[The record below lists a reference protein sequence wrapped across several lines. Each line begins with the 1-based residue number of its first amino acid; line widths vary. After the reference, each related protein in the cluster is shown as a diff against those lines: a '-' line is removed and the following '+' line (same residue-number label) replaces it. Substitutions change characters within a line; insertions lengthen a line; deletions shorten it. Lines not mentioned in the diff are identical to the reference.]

1 MSTTLRDALT
11 EQINEVGPA
20 HLNVDELVGLGEQR
34 LRRRRRLTTALG
46 SAAAVVLVIALAIGG
61 AALNRSA
68 DPGPTD
74 TPNTDN
80 QKTDDDTTPPN
91 VAQVRKI
98 VYSEGFGTH
107 TVHFGDREVETG
119 DGHVHLDVTDDGF
132 IYTYDGRAWF
142 SDGGTPEPIG
152 SHLCSAAPNGDFSH
166 YASSGVMT
174 ANTGSLA
181 AWFDCTQAARPTLVV
196 YDTASR
202 REVAHRQ
209 LAPCRAGYY
218 DVSCELYDL
227 TSGQVYL
234 NQGIYSDPRPEYR
247 FDVTTGHLSATNPQ
261 SYAEDVRSHPR
272 GLVVG
277 DTWQTGTPTEGI
289 YNQFLVVGSR
299 LVTKAF
305 DTATGHA
312 VRLRLPPGYHAEPGA
327 FTLFEWLDDDT
338 VALIGL
344 YEANREAN
352 RFDILTC
359 QLSGRCDLTAQG
371 PEDGVEVEY
380 YLGPVVPEEL
390 PLPG

>member
-1 MSTTLRDALT
+1 MNTTLRDALA

-20 HLNVDELVGLGEQR
+20 HLDVDELVGLGEQR
-34 LRRRRRLTTALG
+34 LRRRRRLTAALG
-46 SAAAVVLVIALAIGG
+46 SATAVVLVIALAIGG

-74 TPNTDN
+74 TPNTDHK
-80 QKTDDDTTPPN
+80 KTDDDIAPPN
-91 VAQVRKI
+91 VAQARKI

-107 TVHFGDREVETG
+107 TVHFGDRVVETG

-132 IYTYDGRAWF
+132 IYTKDGRAWF
-142 SDGGTPEPIG
+142 SDGGPPEQIG
-152 SHLCSAAPNGDFSH
+152 SHLCGASPSGEFSH
-166 YASSGVMT
+166 YANRAVMT

-181 AWFDCTQAARPTLVV
+181 AWFDCTQATRPTLVL

-209 LAPCRAGYY
+209 LAPCGAGY
-218 DVSCELYDL
+218 DSCELYDL

-234 NQGIYSDPRPEYR
+234 NQGVYAGYPRPEYR
-247 FDVTTGHLSATNPQ
+247 FDVTTGHLSATNSQ

-277 DTWQTGTPTEGI
+277 DRWQTGTAAAGT
-289 YNQFLVVGSR
+289 YNGFRVVGSR
-299 LVTKAF
+299 LVTNAF

-312 VRLRLPPGYHAEPGA
+312 VRLRLPPGYHAEPGE

-338 VALIGL
+338 VALVGL
-344 YEANREAN
+344 YEGNREAN
-352 RFDILTC
+352 KFDILTC
-359 QLSGRCDLTAQG
+359 QLSDGRCDLTVQG
-371 PEDGVEVEY
+371 PEGGGGGVVV
-380 YLGPVVPEEL
+380 GPVLPGR